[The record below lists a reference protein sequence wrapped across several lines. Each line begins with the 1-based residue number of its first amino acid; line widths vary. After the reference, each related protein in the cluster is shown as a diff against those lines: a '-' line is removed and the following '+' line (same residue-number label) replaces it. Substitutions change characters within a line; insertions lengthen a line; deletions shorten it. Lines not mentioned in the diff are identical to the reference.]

1 MIHFSISVFLGQS
14 LTARDL
20 HTSFLQSSLS
30 TLHKSQLTAGTGA
43 FYNESQHN
51 VTVTERLCC
60 WEGYSTKKSTSQ
72 VLSASLSAP
81 SRTGWVATGWV
92 ILKEK
97 SPPDRPLLPSADTPS
112 RQLCHRLSERI
123 AQLTVWWPLFV
134 WHHILPSPTIP
145 TKCTPLSRPLLGE
158 KKNL

>member
-1 MIHFSISVFLGQS
+1 MGLSSVQNKKHICSRRKILEYFISLFSFSLYFISLFNQNKTVYSSFIVRGCFPHFGFITIAMIHFSISVFLGQS
-14 LTARDL
+14 LTARDPN
-20 HTSFLQSSLS
+20 TSFLQSSLS

-81 SRTGWVATGWV
+81 SRTGWVATG
-92 ILKEK
+92 
-97 SPPDRPLLPSADTPS
+97 
-112 RQLCHRLSERI
+112 
-123 AQLTVWWPLFV
+123 
-134 WHHILPSPTIP
+134 
-145 TKCTPLSRPLLGE
+145 
-158 KKNL
+158 